1 MKKTISCMN
10 IDERILHSFGGENV
24 IYKAH
29 EFIFKEGDHSQ
40 YYFQIISGKVKLN
53 TFTENGKE
61 FIHNILGKNQS
72 FGDPLLFIEKLYPT
86 NAISLQATEIIKMP
100 KDNFME
106 MLKSNPELS
115 LEMNMC
121 LSQRLYYNNLMLRNL
136 ALADPIQ
143 RLKGV
148 MDYLK
153 SYHDGDC
160 QHCFPI
166 ELTRQQIADLT
177 GLRVETVIRT
187 VKKMVTNEMIKLE
200 GRRILY

>member
-1 MKKTISCMN
+1 MN
-10 IDERILHSFGGENV
+10 IDIEILYSFGGESI
-24 IYKAH
+24 IYNPK
-29 EFIFKEGDHSQ
+29 EFIFKEGEHSQ
-40 YYFQIISGKVKLN
+40 YYFQIVSGKVKLN

-86 NAISLQATEIIKMP
+86 NAISLQTTEVVRIP
-100 KDNFME
+100 KNNFME
-106 MLKSNPELS
+106 MLKSNPDLS

-121 LSQRLYYNNLMLRNL
+121 LSQRLYYKTLMVRNMASL
-136 ALADPIQ
+136 DPIQ
-143 RLKGV
+143 RLKGLL
-148 MDYLK
+148 DYLK

-187 VKKMVTNEMIKLE
+187 VKKMVNNEIIKLE
-200 GRRILY
+200 GRKILY

>member
-1 MKKTISCMN
+1 MN
-10 IDERILHSFGGENV
+10 IDEKILHSFGGENV

-40 YYFQIISGKVKLN
+40 YYFQIVSGKVKLN

-86 NAISLQATEIIKMP
+86 NAISLQTTEIIKMP

-136 ALADPIQ
+136 AVADPIQ

-187 VKKMVTNEMIKLE
+187 VKKMVKNEMIKLE

>member
-10 IDERILHSFGGENV
+10 IDHEILYSFGGAKV
-24 IYKAH
+24 IYKAK
-29 EFIFKEGDHSQ
+29 EFIFKEGDYSQ

-72 FGDPLLFIEKLYPT
+72 FGDPLLFIEKVYPT
-86 NAISLQATEIIKMP
+86 NAISLQITEIIRMP
-100 KDNFME
+100 KDNFMQ
-106 MLKSNPELS
+106 MLKSNPDIS
-115 LEMNMC
+115 LDMNMC
-121 LSQRLYYNNLMLRNL
+121 LSQRLYYNNLMVRNL

-187 VKKMVTNEMIKLE
+187 IKKMVNNKIIKLE

>member
-1 MKKTISCMN
+1 MKKTVSCMN
-10 IDERILHSFGGENV
+10 IDEKTLYEFGGENI
-24 IYKAH
+24 IYRSK
-29 EFIFKEGDHSQ
+29 EFIFREGEHSQ

-53 TFTENGKE
+53 TFNENGKE
-61 FIHNILGKNQS
+61 FILNILGKNQS

-86 NAISLQATEIIKMP
+86 NAVSLQPTEIIRMP
-100 KDNFME
+100 KNNFME
-106 MLKSNPELS
+106 MLKSNPDIS

-121 LSQRLYYNNLMLRNL
+121 LSQRLYYNSLMVRNM
-136 ALADPIQ
+136 ASSDPAQ
-143 RLKGV
+143 RLKGLL
-148 MDYLK
+148 DYLK

-187 VKKMVTNEMIKLE
+187 VKKMVTNEVIKLD

>member
-1 MKKTISCMN
+1 MN
-10 IDERILHSFGGENV
+10 IDQEILYSFGGEKV
-24 IYKAH
+24 IYKAK
-29 EFIFKEGDHSQ
+29 EFIFKEGDYSQ

-72 FGDPLLFIEKLYPT
+72 FGDPLLFIEKVYPT
-86 NAISLQATEIIKMP
+86 NAISLQITEIIRMP
-100 KDNFME
+100 KDNFMQ
-106 MLKSNPELS
+106 MLKSNPDIS
-115 LEMNMC
+115 LDMNMC
-121 LSQRLYYNNLMLRNL
+121 LSQRLYYNNLMVRNL

-143 RLKGV
+143 RLQGV

-187 VKKMVTNEMIKLE
+187 IKKMVNNKIIKLE

>member
-1 MKKTISCMN
+1 MN
-10 IDERILHSFGGENV
+10 IDVQILYSFGGENAV
-24 IYKAH
+24 YKPKD
-29 EFIFKEGDHSQ
+29 FIFKEGEHSQ

-72 FGDPLLFIEKLYPT
+72 FGDPLLFIEKIYPT
-86 NAISLQATEIIKMP
+86 NAISLQSTEVVRMP
-100 KDNFME
+100 KNNFIE
-106 MLKSNPELS
+106 MLTARPDLS

-121 LSQRLYYNNLMLRNL
+121 LSQRLYYNSLMVRDM
-136 ALADPIQ
+136 ASADPIQ
-143 RLKGV
+143 RLKGLL
-148 MDYLK
+148 DYLK

-160 QHCFPI
+160 QHCFPV

-187 VKKMVTNEMIKLE
+187 IKKMVNQEIVKVD

>member
-1 MKKTISCMN
+1 MN
-10 IDERILHSFGGENV
+10 IDQEILYSFGGEKV
-24 IYKAH
+24 IYKAK
-29 EFIFKEGDHSQ
+29 EFIFKEGDYSQ

-53 TFTENGKE
+53 IFTENGKE

-72 FGDPLLFIEKLYPT
+72 FGDPLLFIEKVYPT
-86 NAISLQATEIIKMP
+86 NAISLQTTEIIRMP
-100 KDNFME
+100 KDNFMQ
-106 MLKSNPELS
+106 MLKSNPDIS
-115 LEMNMC
+115 LDMNMC
-121 LSQRLYYNNLMLRNL
+121 LSQRLYYNNLMVRNL

-143 RLKGV
+143 RLQGV

-160 QHCFPI
+160 QHCFPV

-187 VKKMVTNEMIKLE
+187 IKKMVNNKIIKLE

>member
-1 MKKTISCMN
+1 MN
-10 IDERILHSFGGENV
+10 IDQDILYSFGGEKV
-24 IYKAH
+24 IYKAK
-29 EFIFKEGDHSQ
+29 EFIFKEGDYSQ

-72 FGDPLLFIEKLYPT
+72 FGDPLLFIDKLYPT
-86 NAISLQATEIIKMP
+86 NAISLQDTEIIRMP
-100 KDNFME
+100 KDDFME
-106 MLKSNPELS
+106 MLKKNPDIS

-121 LSQRLYYNNLMLRNL
+121 LSQRLYYNNLMVRNL

-153 SYHDGDC
+153 SYHDEDC
-160 QHCFPI
+160 QQCFPI

-187 VKKMVTNEMIKLE
+187 IKKMVNNKIIKLE

>member
-1 MKKTISCMN
+1 MN
-10 IDERILHSFGGENV
+10 IDEKILHSFGGENV

-86 NAISLQATEIIKMP
+86 NAISLQTTEIIKMP

-187 VKKMVTNEMIKLE
+187 VKKMVKNEMIKLE

>member
-1 MKKTISCMN
+1 MN
-10 IDERILHSFGGENV
+10 IDQEILYSFGGEKV
-24 IYKAH
+24 IYKAK
-29 EFIFKEGDHSQ
+29 EFIFKEGDYSQ

-72 FGDPLLFIEKLYPT
+72 FGDPLLFIEKVYPT
-86 NAISLQATEIIKMP
+86 NAISLQITEIIRMP
-100 KDNFME
+100 KYNFMQ
-106 MLKSNPELS
+106 MLKSNPDIS
-115 LEMNMC
+115 LDMNMC
-121 LSQRLYYNNLMLRNL
+121 LSQRLYYNNLMVRNL

-187 VKKMVTNEMIKLE
+187 IKKMVNNKIIKLE

>member
-1 MKKTISCMN
+1 MRKTVSCMN
-10 IDERILHSFGGENV
+10 IDVKILYSFGGESMS
-24 IYKAH
+24 YKPK
-29 EFIFKEGDHSQ
+29 EFIFREGEHSQ

-86 NAISLQATEIIKMP
+86 NAVCLQATEVVRMP
-100 KDNFME
+100 KNNFIE
-106 MLKSNPELS
+106 MLKHHPDLS

-121 LSQRLYYNNLMLRNL
+121 LSQRLYYNSLMVSNM
-136 ALADPIQ
+136 ASSDPIQ
-143 RLKGV
+143 RLKGLL
-148 MDYLK
+148 DYLK
-153 SYHDGDC
+153 SYYDGDC

-187 VKKMVTNEMIKLE
+187 VKKMVNKEMIKLK
-200 GRRILY
+200 GRTILY

>member
-1 MKKTISCMN
+1 MN
-10 IDERILHSFGGENV
+10 IDQEILYSFGGEKV
-24 IYKAH
+24 IYKAK
-29 EFIFKEGDHSQ
+29 EFIFKEGDYSQ

-72 FGDPLLFIEKLYPT
+72 FGDPLLFIEKVYPT
-86 NAISLQATEIIKMP
+86 NAISLQITEIIRMP
-100 KDNFME
+100 KDNFMQ
-106 MLKSNPELS
+106 MLKSNPDIS
-115 LEMNMC
+115 LDMNMC
-121 LSQRLYYNNLMLRNL
+121 LSQRLYYNNLMVRNL

-187 VKKMVTNEMIKLE
+187 IKKMVNNKIIKLE

>member
-10 IDERILHSFGGENV
+10 IDVEILYSFGGETV
-24 IYKAH
+24 IYKPK
-29 EFIFKEGDHSQ
+29 EFIFKEGEHSQ

-72 FGDPLLFIEKLYPT
+72 FGDPLLFIEKIYPT
-86 NAISLQATEIIKMP
+86 NAVSLQATEVVRLPKNNFIEMIKTHP
-100 KDNFME
+100 D
-106 MLKSNPELS
+106 LS
-115 LEMNMC
+115 LEMNIC
-121 LSQRLYYNNLMLRNL
+121 LSQRLYYNSLMVRDM
-136 ALADPIQ
+136 ASTDPIQ
-143 RLKGV
+143 RLKGLL
-148 MDYLK
+148 DYLK

-160 QHCFPI
+160 QQCFHV

-187 VKKMVTNEMIKLE
+187 IKKMAHQEIVKLE

>member
-1 MKKTISCMN
+1 MN
-10 IDERILHSFGGENV
+10 IDQDILYSFGGEKI
-24 IYKAH
+24 IYKAK
-29 EFIFKEGDHSQ
+29 EFIFKEGDYSQ

-72 FGDPLLFIEKLYPT
+72 FGDPLLFIDKLYPT
-86 NAISLQATEIIKMP
+86 NAISLQDTEIIRMP
-100 KDNFME
+100 KDDFME
-106 MLKSNPELS
+106 MLKKNPDIS

-121 LSQRLYYNNLMLRNL
+121 LSQRLYYNNLMVRNL

-153 SYHDGDC
+153 SYHDEDC
-160 QHCFPI
+160 QQCFPI

-187 VKKMVTNEMIKLE
+187 IKKMVNNKIIKLE

>member
-1 MKKTISCMN
+1 MN
-10 IDERILHSFGGENV
+10 IDVEILYSFGGKNAV
-24 IYKAH
+24 YKPKD
-29 EFIFKEGDHSQ
+29 FIFKEGEHSQ

-72 FGDPLLFIEKLYPT
+72 FGDPLLFIEKIYPT
-86 NAISLQATEIIKMP
+86 NAVSLQTTEVVRMP
-100 KDNFME
+100 KNNFIE
-106 MLKSNPELS
+106 MLRTRPDLS

-121 LSQRLYYNNLMLRNL
+121 LSQRLYYNSLMVRDM
-136 ALADPIQ
+136 ASADPIQ
-143 RLKGV
+143 RLKGLL
-148 MDYLK
+148 DYLK

-160 QHCFPI
+160 QHCFPV

-187 VKKMVTNEMIKLE
+187 IKKMVNQEIVKID

>member
-10 IDERILHSFGGENV
+10 IDENILHSFGGENV
-24 IYKAH
+24 IYSAKD
-29 EFIFKEGDHSQ
+29 FIFREGEHSQ

-53 TFTENGKE
+53 TFNENGKE
-61 FIHNILGKNQS
+61 FVQNILGKNQS

-86 NAISLQATEIIKMP
+86 NAVSLQTTEVIRMSKS
-100 KDNFME
+100 NFME
-106 MLKSNPELS
+106 MLKKHPELS

-121 LSQRLYYNNLMLRNL
+121 LSQRLYYNTLMVRNM
-136 ALADPIQ
+136 ASSDAVQ
-143 RLKGV
+143 RLKGLL
-148 MDYLK
+148 DYLK
-153 SYHDGDC
+153 SYHDQDC
-160 QHCFPI
+160 HHCFPI

-187 VKKMVTNEMIKLE
+187 VKKMAGNEVIKLD